1 MFDYKFDVSLTNAE
15 IMRLNSHFNPL
26 TRRYRKGESVTRT
39 SSSGDTIG
47 IIRRGTAYLVS
58 INRDAQRRILDYYV
72 EGDLFRLTPQ
82 DDEELFLTAKT
93 ACDVDFISYERLMAL
108 EDRRLRELLS
118 QRLFG
123 ETRRRL
129 LRHLDVLGQRTLRS
143 KLTVYFEQLAAKQ
156 GSRLTLPIPYSDLAD
171 YIAADRSAMMRELSA
186 MERDGILSAN
196 KGEVVLSE

>member
-15 IMRLNSHFNPL
+15 IIGLNGHFNPML
-26 TRRYRKGESVTRT
+26 RRYRKGESITRK

-47 IIRRGTAYLVS
+47 IIKRGTAYLVA
-58 INRDAQRRILDYYV
+58 INRDAQRRIMDYYV
-72 EGDLFRLTPQ
+72 EGDMFRLSPQ
-82 DDEELFLTAKT
+82 DGEEFFLTAKT
-93 ACDVDFISYERLMAL
+93 ACEVDFISYERLMAL

-129 LRHLDVLGQRTLRS
+129 LRHLDILGQRTLRS
-143 KLTVYFEQLAAKQ
+143 KLTVYFEQLAARQ
-156 GSRLTLPIPYSDLAD
+156 GSRITIPIPYADLAD

-186 MERDGILSAN
+186 MEHDGILTAN
-196 KGEVVLSE
+196 KGEVVLNR